1 MILARASIAAAV
13 CLCQLFVATG
23 GLVYHY
29 GGRAEDLLLPPA
41 TSWYNLWVPGPSD
54 PVLLYVQQP
63 PPLSPLPLMVD
74 QHSSQGRYTHSRA
87 LGQHPHPHRGGKH
100 FGYSRHNG
108 AAESTVSHIQLT
120 ILVPTLIALQN
131 YNKYTSRHAASTAEL
146 AMEKKVNK
154 YAHLLDN
161 YIFVPFAVET
171 FGPWSHDASTKKIGN
186 VRGFISGR
194 KLAVSRKYDAIIIFL
209 DKTPY
214 ERIPNLT
221 GEQSDGITVFRIPP
235 MTSMMLHRCR
245 TGAINLQRWWQS
257 PSAAISESDWF
268 LYRAGISRRITSCTV
283 VSWRRHDS
291 HRSFQQLCSL
301 FRCNVTSLMPPDRAS
316 RGRKLIRE
324 GYPGW
329 TPRHHVTV
337 VFQIAILT
345 PLTCPDVWPLDYP
358 QCGGSKQSPI
368 NLESNDMYRLVV
380 PEQLQ
385 WHGYWTRPRNL
396 TLVNN
401 GHTIQVSGSWGSRDL
416 SPWISGGP
424 LDGEYKFSQLHFH
437 WGSDDSIGSE
447 HTVSNVSFPMEMHLV
462 HYKKAYG
469 SQEEATKYEDGLAV
483 VSFLFQTSDRPNP
496 ALNAIIPFM
505 DAVVGAEL
513 EVTLSRPFPLEMLD
527 ISFPSDYVT
536 YLGSLTT
543 PPCSEVVTWIVSS
556 RPLTISHSQLS
567 KFRHLSSADGEMENN
582 FRPVQPTNGRPVF
595 YVS

>member
-108 AAESTVSHIQLT
+108 
-120 ILVPTLIALQN
+120 
-131 YNKYTSRHAASTAEL
+131 
-146 AMEKKVNK
+146 
-154 YAHLLDN
+154 
-161 YIFVPFAVET
+161 
-171 FGPWSHDASTKKIGN
+171 
-186 VRGFISGR
+186 
-194 KLAVSRKYDAIIIFL
+194 
-209 DKTPY
+209 
-214 ERIPNLT
+214 
-221 GEQSDGITVFRIPP
+221 
-235 MTSMMLHRCR
+235 
-245 TGAINLQRWWQS
+245 
-257 PSAAISESDWF
+257 
-268 LYRAGISRRITSCTV
+268 
-283 VSWRRHDS
+283 
-291 HRSFQQLCSL
+291 
-301 FRCNVTSLMPPDRAS
+301 
-316 RGRKLIRE
+316 
-324 GYPGW
+324 
-329 TPRHHVTV
+329 
-337 VFQIAILT
+337 
-345 PLTCPDVWPLDYP
+345 PDVWPLDYP

-483 VSFLFQTSDRPNP
+483 VSFLFQISDRANP
-496 ALNAIIPFM
+496 ALNAIIPFN